1 MNLTLP
7 ITQPLPSKPGERLII
22 GQLQGA
28 SLSLAILS
36 AAQAANS
43 LLMVITPEVSIAN
56 RLERELNFFKGDT
69 ELPVRVFPDWETLP
83 YDHFSPHPD
92 ILSDRMVTLSQL
104 PLLTKGILLVS
115 MTTLMHRLAPRG
127 YLEGNCL
134 FLKQGQHLS
143 PTVFREQLDK
153 AGYRYV
159 SQVMQ
164 HAEYTVRGSLLDV
177 FPMGSDVPYRIDLFD
192 DEIDSLRTFD
202 PESQR
207 TLEVI
212 SEVNLL
218 PAHEFPLTA
227 EGIAHFRQ
235 AWREHF
241 TGNPVQSPLYQ
252 SISQGESA
260 SGIEYY
266 LPLFFDQTHTLFDYL
281 PPQSLIVAIG
291 DSHPAA
297 DHFWHEI
304 AERYEQLRYDLT
316 RPILPPVKVFI
327 PVENLFGAIKAF
339 PQLQLH
345 FTTVPEKPYSL
356 NIAMQP
362 PPEVAVDAQ
371 AEHPLHSLT
380 TWLLQQEI
388 IPELANNADVK
399 SRILF
404 CAETAGRREVLESLL
419 GNESIRPQFFT
430 SWKMFLA
437 ATARIGIV
445 IAPLEQGLSLI
456 DPPLTLITE
465 TQLFGQQVMQR
476 RLRKRRAQEP
486 DEIIRDLT
494 ELKIGS
500 PVVHIEHGVGRYLGL
515 QTITTAE
522 QEAEYLMLE
531 YADQAKLYVPISSL
545 HLISRYSGADIEHA
559 PIHRLGS
566 GQWDKIKRK
575 ATEKIRDVAAELLNI
590 YAQRAARSGFA
601 FAKPDHHYLAFA
613 SAFPFE
619 ETPDQQ
625 QAIAKV
631 IEDMT
636 VAKSMDRLVC
646 GDVGFGKTEVA
657 MRAAF
662 LAVQSHKQVVVLV
675 PTTLLAEQHLH
686 SFQDRFAKWPIRIE
700 AISRFRSQSEQK
712 KILEDLKTGKIDI
725 LIGTHKLLQP
735 EIKFKELGLLVVDEE
750 HRFGV
755 RQKDRIK
762 ALRAEVDLLTLTATP
777 IPRTLNM
784 ALGNIRDLSI
794 IATPPLRRLSV
805 KTFVREFHPPLIREA
820 ILREIMRGGQVY
832 FLHNEVQ
839 SIERVAADL
848 QALLPEIRMNIAH
861 GQMREQSLERIMVD
875 FYHQRFNV
883 LVCTTIIESGIDIP
897 TANTIII
904 NRSDRFGLAQLHQ
917 LRGRVGRSHHQAYAY
932 LLTPPAENLTSDAK
946 KRLTAIEALE
956 DLGAGFML
964 ATHDLEIRGA
974 GELLGDEQSGHIHE
988 IGFSLYME
996 LLEETVKALQAGKEP
1011 LLDKPLAAIT
1021 EINCKVP
1028 MLIPQDYLPDVHTRL
1043 MLYKRISSAKDKATL
1058 DDLQAEMIDRF
1069 GILPPAT
1076 KNLFRVTELKLQA
1089 GPLGVRKIDLG
1100 TDSGTIDF
1108 MPDPKINMA
1117 ALIQLVQKQPQRYK
1131 VTGSE
1136 RLRFTLAEGSMD
1148 EKIKAVEILLAK
1160 LCE

>member
-1 MNLTLP
+1 MNLT
-7 ITQPLPSKPGERLII
+7 QPLTHPLPDKPGDRLIL

-36 AAQAANS
+36 AAQAAKG
-43 LLMVITPEVSIAN
+43 LLIVITTEVSIAN
-56 RLERELNFFKGDT
+56 QLERELNFFKSDAD
-69 ELPVRVFPDWETLP
+69 LPVLVFPDWETLP

-92 ILSDRMVTLSQL
+92 ILSDRMVTLTQL
-104 PLLTKGILLVS
+104 PQLTKGILLVS
-115 MTTLMHRLAPRG
+115 VTTLMHRLPPRG

-134 FLKQGQHLS
+134 FLKQGQRLALQ
-143 PTVFREQLDK
+143 VFREQLDK
-153 AGYRYV
+153 AGYRHV

-212 SEVNLL
+212 SEINLL

-227 EGIAHFRQ
+227 DGIGHFRQ

-241 TGNPVQSPLYQ
+241 SGNPMQSPLYQ

-260 SGIEYY
+260 AGIEYW
-266 LPLFFDQTHTLFDYL
+266 LPLFFDRTDTLFDYL
-281 PPQSLIVAIG
+281 QSKSLIVGI
-291 DSHPAA
+291 DDVHPAA
-297 DHFWHEI
+297 ERFWREVT
-304 AERYEQLRYDLT
+304 ERYEQLGHDQT
-316 RPILPPVKVFI
+316 RPILPPNEVFI
-327 PVENLFGAIKAF
+327 PVENVFGAIKTF
-339 PQLQLH
+339 PQLQLQAA
-345 FTTVPEKPYSL
+345 TVPEKSYSL
-356 NIAMQP
+356 NMATQAAPM
-362 PPEVAVDAQ
+362 VALDSQ
-371 AEHPLHSLT
+371 AAEPLHTLT
-380 TWLLQQEI
+380 AWLTAYGV
-388 IPELANNADVK
+388 IPETHKTAAN
-399 SRILF
+399 SRVLF

-419 GNESIRPQFFT
+419 SNIPIHPQFFASWHEFLT
-430 SWKMFLA
+430 SSA
-437 ATARIGIV
+437 SIGMV
-445 IAPLEQGLSLI
+445 IAPLEQGMSLS
-456 DPPLTLITE
+456 DPQLTLITE

-500 PVVHIEHGVGRYLGL
+500 PVVHIDHGVGRYQGL
-515 QTITTAE
+515 QTLTTGE
-522 QEAEYLMLE
+522 QVAEYLMLE
-531 YADQAKLYVPISSL
+531 YADNAKLYVPISSL
-545 HLISRYSGADIEHA
+545 NLISRYSGADIEHA
-559 PIHRLGS
+559 PLHRLGS
-566 GQWDKIKRK
+566 GQWEKIKRK

-590 YAQRAARSGFA
+590 YAERAAKTGFA
-601 FAKPDHHYLAFA
+601 FAKPDQHYLAFA
-613 SAFPFE
+613 AAFPFE

-625 QAIAKV
+625 QAISQV
-631 IEDMT
+631 IADMT
-636 VAKSMDRLVC
+636 APKCMDRLVC

-686 SFQDRFAKWPIRIE
+686 TFQDRFAKWPIRIE
-700 AISRFRSQSEQK
+700 AISRFRSREEQK
-712 KILEDLKTGKIDI
+712 KILEDLSAGKIDI
-725 LIGTHKLLQP
+725 MIGTHKLLQP
-735 EIKFKELGLLVVDEE
+735 DIKIKDLGLLIVDEE

-794 IATPPLRRLSV
+794 IATPPAKRLSV
-805 KTFVREFHPPLIREA
+805 KTFVREYQNALIREA
-820 ILREIMRGGQVY
+820 VLRETMRGGQAY

-839 SIERVAADL
+839 SIERLANEL
-848 QALLPEIRMNIAH
+848 QNLLPEVRIAIAH
-861 GQMREQSLERIMVD
+861 GQMREQALERVMAD
-875 FYHQRFNV
+875 FYHQRFN
-883 LVCTTIIESGIDIP
+883 LLLCTTIIESGIDIP
-897 TANTIII
+897 TANTMII
-904 NRSDRFGLAQLHQ
+904 NRADRFGLAQLHQ

-932 LLTPPAENLTSDAK
+932 LLTPAEEVLTSDAK
-946 KRLTAIEALE
+946 KRLTAIESLE

-974 GELLGDEQSGHIHE
+974 GELLGDEQSGHMQE

-996 LLEETVKALQAGKEP
+996 LLEETVKALKSGKEP
-1011 LLDKPLAAIT
+1011 LLDKPLAAAT
-1021 EINCKVP
+1021 EINCKIP
-1028 MLIPQDYLPDVHTRL
+1028 ALIPENYLPDVHTRL
-1043 MLYKRISSAKDKATL
+1043 MLYKRIANAKNKAAL

-1076 KNLFRVTELKLQA
+1076 KNLFHITELKLQA
-1089 GPLGVRKIDLG
+1089 EPLGVRKIDMG
-1100 TDSGTIDF
+1100 VETGTIEF
-1108 MPDPKINMA
+1108 SPNPAINMA
-1117 ALIQLVQKQPQRYK
+1117 ALIQLVQKQPERYK
-1131 VTGSE
+1131 VVGSE
-1136 RLRFTLAEGSMD
+1136 KLRFTMPEGNVD
-1148 EKIKAVEILLAK
+1148 ERIKAIESLLEK
-1160 LCE
+1160 LSMP